1 MWGEKRYHSLDYALK
16 SQFGEK
22 VYRIALNGGM
32 TCPNRDGK
40 IGYGGCIFCSG
51 MGSGD
56 FAGSACKTITEQLAE
71 GKAILARKRPV
82 HAYIAYFQA
91 FTSTYAPI
99 EYLRKVFTEAIEDP
113 DVKVLA
119 IATRPDCLDSDVLE
133 LLDELN
139 QIKPVWVE
147 LGLQTM
153 HDSTAHII
161 HRGYPLSCFDATV
174 RELRRRGIPVIVH
187 VILGLPGEDHH
198 QMLQTIRYLNKT
210 GISGIKLQLLH
221 ILKETS
227 LAEDFEKGTI
237 TPLTKDEYI
246 AILLDCIAHL
256 SPDIVIHR
264 ITGDGPKDLL
274 LAPAWSMKKREILN
288 TIMHQMKVQHLYQG
302 CQINETGQRQHFS
315 CPVHEKEAPL

>member
-1 MWGEKRYHSLDYALK
+1 M
-16 SQFGEK
+16 
-22 VYRIALNGGM
+22 
-32 TCPNRDGK
+32 
-40 IGYGGCIFCSG
+40 
-51 MGSGD
+51 
-56 FAGSACKTITEQLAE
+56 SAA
-71 GKAILARKRPV
+71 
-82 HAYIAYFQA
+82 
-91 FTSTYAPI
+91 
-99 EYLRKVFTEAIEDP
+99 
-113 DVKVLA
+113 
-119 IATRPDCLDSDVLE
+119 
-133 LLDELN
+133 
-139 QIKPVWVE
+139 KPVWVE

-153 HDSTAHII
+153 HDSTACII

-198 QMLQTIRYLNKT
+198 QMLQTIRYLNET